1 MASTQKRTTSS
12 SSGGGSR
19 SRSSSSNSSSSGGK
33 RASSGSSRS
42 SSTSKS
48 RSSRKSAPAKKP
60 YRREVGG
67 AVCLLLALFGAIG
80 YFKTDEGA
88 VIALFCDLLKG
99 LVGYGFY
106 IAPLMLLAAAG
117 VLLFHRGRPVRLR
130 VGGALALPVLAG
142 AVMHLLL
149 CATPYEWGLEL
160 FGQLWTDGKAIASGG
175 VVGGFIA
182 MAFRFAFTTVG
193 AVVILLLLTTA
204 AVLCALRLTPAD
216 ILDYFREQRERR
228 PEYDPEDYPEE
239 RPRKPAKREP
249 EPAPAPAPSKRRGAI
264 DIPVDD
270 GPLLAKKPTTP
281 VTTVRKKSFF
291 DKVAGSALPGQ
302 KGDRPPVEEEPPEYE
317 DVPELRPMKEPPRTP
332 KPGPAAPPPAS
343 ADDLLPPPAPTPIW
357 EEPEP
362 TPIIREEP
370 APVPIVHEEPVP
382 PPVIREPE
390 APRPSP
396 RPEKAEEER
405 DAAEEISR
413 SIQAGLEQ
421 DPPAYRYP
429 PITLLNE
436 NRGGNAGASDDVLYA
451 NQQRLQDALQS
462 FGVSARIVNVIQGPS
477 IVRYELELDQ
487 GVKLSKLTNLSND
500 IALALGASGVRVAPI
515 PNKISTVGIE
525 VPKPKGQV
533 SPVLIRDVLGSQ
545 AFAESASKV
554 SFAVGMDISGRPVVG
569 NIAKLPH
576 MLIAGTTGSGKS
588 VCTNSLVVSLLY
600 KASPEEVRLI
610 IIDPKVVEFTVY
622 NGIPHLLIPV
632 VTDPK
637 KAAGALQWSVSEME
651 KRYHMFSE
659 VGARDLATY
668 NSIAKK
674 REDLEPMPQIV
685 IVIDEL
691 ADLMMT
697 VSKEVEDSII
707 RVAQKGRASGMHLV
721 IATQSPRADVITGLM
736 KANIPSRIA
745 LKVASGME
753 SRIILDTMGAEKLGG
768 PGDMLFAAVGQEQ
781 QRVQG
786 CFISDEEVANVLEF
800 IKESASAQY
809 DESVMHEIE
818 KNAEDKEK
826 AAKGVGGADPGGS
839 GGNNYDELLPA
850 AIDVVLEV
858 GQASVSMLQR
868 RLKLGY
874 GRAARLVDQMEEKG
888 VVGPFEGSKPRQL
901 LITKE
906 QWAEMQYRQD
916 MVAAVPDELPFEGDA
931 MPQDRDTPPFDMDV
945 L

>member
-1 MASTQKRTTSS
+1 MASTQKRTSSS

-19 SRSSSSNSSSSGGK
+19 GRSSSNSSNSGGK
-33 RASSGSSRS
+33 RASSGASRPSSASKGRT
-42 SSTSKS
+42 ST
-48 RSSRKSAPAKKP
+48 RKSAPTKKP

-80 YFKTDEGA
+80 YFDTGEGA

-99 LVGYGFY
+99 LMGYGFY
-106 IAPLMLLAAAG
+106 IAPPLLLAAAG
-117 VLLFHRGRPVRLR
+117 ILIFHRGRPVRLR
-130 VGGALALPVLAG
+130 LAGALALPVLAG

-149 CATPYEWGLEL
+149 CKIEYEWGMAL
-160 FGQLWTDGKAIASGG
+160 FGQLWTGGKTIASGG
-175 VVGGFIA
+175 VVGGLIA
-182 MAFRFAFTTVG
+182 MVFRFAFTKAG
-193 AVVILLLLTTA
+193 AVVILLLMTA
-204 AVLCALRLTPAD
+204 AAALCALRLTPAD
-216 ILDYFREQRERR
+216 LLDYFREQRERR

-239 RPRKPAKREP
+239 RPRKAARKEP
-249 EPAPAPAPSKRRGAI
+249 EPPPAPAKRRGAI

-270 GPLLAKKPTTP
+270 GPLLAKQPTTP
-281 VTTVRKKSFF
+281 VTTVRRKSLF
-291 DKVAGSALPGQ
+291 DKVAGVAFPGQ
-302 KGDRPPVEEEPPEYE
+302 KGDNPPVEEEAPEYE

-343 ADDLLPPPAPTPIW
+343 VDDLLPPPAPTPI
-357 EEPEP
+357 
-362 TPIIREEP
+362 REEP
-370 APVPIVHEEPVP
+370 AAPVVREEPVP

-390 APRPSP
+390 VSKPNP
-396 RPEKAEEER
+396 RPEGGAEEK
-405 DAAEEISR
+405 DAAEEVAR
-413 SIQAGLEQ
+413 ELKAGMEQ
-421 DPPAYRYP
+421 DTPAYRYP

-436 NRGGNAGASDDVLYA
+436 NRGGSAGASESILQA

-545 AFAESASKV
+545 TFAESTSKV

-588 VCTNSLVVSLLY
+588 VCTNSLVISLLY
-600 KASPEEVRLI
+600 KASPKDVRLI
-610 IIDPKVVEFTVY
+610 IIDPKVVEFTAY

-632 VTDPK
+632 VTDSK

-659 VGARDLATY
+659 VGARDLSTY

-685 IVIDEL
+685 VVIDEL

-707 RVAQKGRASGMHLV
+707 RVAQKGRASGMHLI

-768 PGDMLFAAVGQEQ
+768 PGDMLFAPVGQEQ

-818 KNAEDKEK
+818 KNAEEKDK
-826 AAKGVGGADPGGS
+826 AAKGVGGADPGS
-839 GGNNYDELLPA
+839 GGSDYDELLPA

-931 MPQDRDTPPFDMDV
+931 VPQERDSPPFDE
-945 L
+945 